1 MYYGVRL
8 PVERAG
14 THPFAFGLHRSRQ
27 VARGIPDEVR
37 IFPSSPFLHPSF
49 AARACIG
56 PLHGVDTD
64 EVDGRTIAVST
75 FVGGCP
81 PYDDVVARIQKKKKK
96 RIPWKTRP
104 SLGARPGSRP
114 PAAHP
119 RSLSSGERNK
129 EELRMGAGVGGWAKI
144 QKPVTDMVVLFGF
157 HFGFF
162 FFLGAP

>member
-96 RIPWKTRP
+96 GFHGRHDLLWAPAQVRDRQQPT
-104 SLGARPGSRP
+104 PG
-114 PAAHP
+114 
-119 RSLSSGERNK
+119 RSAQGRETKRSSGWVPEWAGGLRSRN
-129 EELRMGAGVGGWAKI
+129 L
-144 QKPVTDMVVLFGF
+144 
-157 HFGFF
+157 
-162 FFLGAP
+162 